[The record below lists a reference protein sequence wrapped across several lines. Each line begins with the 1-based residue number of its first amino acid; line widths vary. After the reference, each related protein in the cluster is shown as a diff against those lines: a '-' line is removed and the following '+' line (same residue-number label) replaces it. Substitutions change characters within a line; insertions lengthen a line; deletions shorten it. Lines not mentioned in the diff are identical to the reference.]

1 VLLFLKAANHL
12 RADIFF
18 SNHHKYTEK
27 KMFKKIKKKMG
38 KPAAATAPPSSDAIN
53 MNMDA
58 LDMSTKSDNN
68 EPIVLLSVG
77 ERRNSSGEVTS
88 PPSSSSSGPNG
99 RGLHRRESSKF
110 IDIHHHH
117 SSSRQS
123 VNCMQNI
130 YSSPL
135 TATLHYIPPTY
146 PKSPTDEK
154 FISLA
159 IQRNFVFA
167 NALIV
172 TEEEAS
178 RKREIQQIVNAFEL
192 YTVNTPGEVILRGD
206 CVGDYFYILK
216 EGLVEYKSHHDKT
229 GVYRTIGVAK
239 KPGQSFGELCLL
251 YDCPPPADC
260 ISGTAEGD
268 GRSNGNNVTKLWRI
282 HKMAFRQ
289 IMALRTMRRDERMRD
304 AIRKLEVLDG
314 LDDEFLF
321 RISDAL
327 DTRNVVKGE
336 VLYREGEEATHF
348 FVMGTMGK
356 VKLTSTTS
364 KKKSDVVILGAGEAF
379 GEEAI
384 LDGMIPRKDTATVME
399 STTLFTMS
407 RQSLDRTIGSLRDA
421 IQLSRDRQLLK
432 SISLFRDSDF
442 EDFEYELLAALIE
455 TAHFKAGQFV
465 YEEGKKIEDPAL
477 YFVRDGIFEG
487 DEIDNERAYQKGDF
501 FGEDSLTP
509 DKNLKF
515 AGAKGGTKYY
525 SESVETLSDTAVCGK
540 LTLANI
546 DSVVLD
552 LHRLG
557 CKRRGK
563 DRGAYASSL
572 KSQESDAEARPES
585 LDELEF
591 HKLFGAGTF
600 GRVWIVS
607 KIGGGNA
614 AYALK
619 IQSKRELIDKRQA
632 SSAKRERGVMSKLD
646 HPFVCKLVNTFQDD
660 ACIYMLQSLVQGGEL
675 LNLIQGGREYGGMP
689 EIATKF
695 YAAAILE
702 GLTYMHR
709 RHIVYRDL
717 KPENIL
723 LDSTGYPVIIDFGFT
738 KVITHKTYTFCG
750 TPLYL
755 APEIILQRGH
765 DRGVDYWSLGCLIYE
780 MLFGNTPF
788 YTSGIDQKGLLKN
801 IARGSWSIPDDAK
814 VSDNATD
821 LITGMLQR
829 RVTERLGCRA
839 GGYRD
844 IKAHPWM
851 KEVNFNKLV
860 KKQIRAP
867 WVPCIEG
874 AFDISNFEEYES
886 GNCND
891 YKDFTRS
898 KKPLTADEQVVFR
911 DF

>member
-1 VLLFLKAANHL
+1 MAN
-12 RADIFF
+12 
-18 SNHHKYTEK
+18 
-27 KMFKKIKKKMG
+27 
-38 KPAAATAPPSSDAIN
+38 KPTTAAAASSPPPSAAADEPF
-53 MNMDA
+53 
-58 LDMSTKSDNN
+58 LDTTYN
-68 EPIVLLSVG
+68 EPKVLLSVG
-77 ERRNSSGEVTS
+77 ERRNSIEDIT
-88 PPSSSSSGPNG
+88 PPSG
-99 RGLHRRESSKF
+99 
-110 IDIHHHH
+110 
-117 SSSRQS
+117 SSSRGGLARRGS
-123 VNCMQNI
+123 SKYITAKTSTLGMQNI
-130 YSSPL
+130 YSTPL
-135 TATLHYIPPTY
+135 TATLHYTPPLY
-146 PKSPTDEK
+146 PKSSTDEK

-167 NALIV
+167 NALI
-172 TEEEAS
+172 TEEESS

-192 YTVNTPGEVILRGD
+192 YTVSMPGE
-206 CVGDYFYILK
+206 
-216 EGLVEYKSHHDKT
+216 EGLVEYKSHDED
-229 GVYRTIGVAK
+229 GNGEYRTIGMAK

-260 ISGTAEGD
+260 VSGKSVGSSSSS
-268 GRSNGNNVTKLWRI
+268 GNVTKLWRI

-304 AIRKLEVLDG
+304 AIRKLDVLNG

-327 DTRNVVKGE
+327 DTRNVEKGE
-336 VLYREGEEATHF
+336 VLYRVGEEATHV

-356 VKLTSTTS
+356 IKLTTTTTAQS
-364 KKKSDVVILGAGEAF
+364 GKNKKSDGVILGAGEAF
-379 GEEAI
+379 GGEAI
-384 LDGMIPRKDTATVME
+384 VDGMKPRKHTATVME

-407 RQSLDRTIGSLRDA
+407 RQILDRTIGSLKDA

-455 TAHFKAGQFV
+455 TAHFHAGQFV
-465 YEEGKKIEDPAL
+465 YEEGKKIEEPAL

-487 DEIDNERAYQKGDF
+487 DQVDNERVYQKGDF

-525 SESVETLSDTAVCGK
+525 DESVETLSDTAICGK

-563 DRGAYASSL
+563 EHRAYASSL
-572 KSQESDAEARPES
+572 RTQESDVEGRPES
-585 LDELEF
+585 LSELEF

-607 KIGGGNA
+607 KIGGGSL

-632 SSAKRERGVMSKLD
+632 SSAKRERLVMSKLD

-675 LNLIQGGREYGGMP
+675 LNLIQGGRQYGGMP

-695 YAAAILE
+695 YGAAILE

-738 KVITHKTYTFCG
+738 KVVTHKTYTFCG

-801 IARGSWSIPDDAK
+801 IVRGNWSIPSDAQ
-814 VSDNATD
+814 VSDHATD

-829 RVTERLGCRA
+829 RVTERLGCLA

-891 YKDFTRS
+891 YKDFTRT
-898 KKPLTADEQVVFR
+898 KKPLTADEQVIFR

>member
-1 VLLFLKAANHL
+1 
-12 RADIFF
+12 
-18 SNHHKYTEK
+18 
-27 KMFKKIKKKMG
+27 
-38 KPAAATAPPSSDAIN
+38 
-53 MNMDA
+53 
-58 LDMSTKSDNN
+58 
-68 EPIVLLSVG
+68 
-77 ERRNSSGEVTS
+77 
-88 PPSSSSSGPNG
+88 
-99 RGLHRRESSKF
+99 
-110 IDIHHHH
+110 
-117 SSSRQS
+117 
-123 VNCMQNI
+123 MQNI

-135 TATLHYIPPTY
+135 TATLHYTPPSY
-146 PKSPTDEK
+146 PKSPSDEK

-167 NALIV
+167 NALIFE
-172 TEEEAS
+172 THEEEAS
-178 RKREIQQIVNAFEL
+178 RKRELQSIVNAFEL
-192 YTVNTPGEVILRGD
+192 YTVKEVGTVILRGD

-216 EGLVEYKSHHDKT
+216 EGLVEYKSQGDGD
-229 GVYRTIGVAK
+229 GVYKTIGMAK

-260 ISGTAEGD
+260 VSGKTTED
-268 GRSNGNNVTKLWRI
+268 GRSSSGHVTKLWRI

-289 IMALRTMRRDERMRD
+289 IMALRTMRRDERMRN
-304 AIRKLEVLDG
+304 AIGKLDVLEG

-336 VLYREGEEATHF
+336 VLYREGEEGEEVTHF

-356 VKLTSTTS
+356 VKLTTAATTS
-364 KKKSDVVILGAGEAF
+364 TNKKSEAVILGAGEAF

-384 LDGMIPRKDTATVME
+384 INGSIPRKHTATVME

-407 RQSLDRTIGSLRDA
+407 RQSLDRTIGSLKDA

-465 YEEGKKIEDPAL
+465 YEEGKKIEEPAL

-487 DEIDNERAYQKGDF
+487 DELDNERVYRKGDF
-501 FGEDSLTP
+501 FGEESLTP

-525 SESVETLSDTAVCGK
+525 SESVETLSDTAICGK

-546 DSVVLD
+546 DSVILD
-552 LHRLG
+552 LHRIG

-563 DRGAYASSL
+563 DRGAYASSV
-572 KSQESDAEARPES
+572 KSQEADVEARPES

-607 KIGGGNA
+607 KIGGGNV

-632 SSAKRERGVMSKLD
+632 SSARRERGVMSKLD

-675 LNLIQGGREYGGMP
+675 LNLIQGGRQYGGMP

-738 KVITHKTYTFCG
+738 KVVTHKTYTFCG

-788 YTSGIDQKGLLKN
+788 YRSDIDQKGLLKN
-801 IARGSWSIPDDAK
+801 IARGNWSIPHDAK
-814 VSDNATD
+814 VSDNAID

-829 RVTERLGCRA
+829 RVAERLGCGA

-844 IKAHPWM
+844 IKAHSWM
-851 KEVNFNKLV
+851 KEVNFTKLV

-867 WVPCIEG
+867 WLPCIED

-891 YKDFTRS
+891 YTDFTRS

>member
-1 VLLFLKAANHL
+1 
-12 RADIFF
+12 
-18 SNHHKYTEK
+18 
-27 KMFKKIKKKMG
+27 
-38 KPAAATAPPSSDAIN
+38 
-53 MNMDA
+53 
-58 LDMSTKSDNN
+58 
-68 EPIVLLSVG
+68 
-77 ERRNSSGEVTS
+77 
-88 PPSSSSSGPNG
+88 
-99 RGLHRRESSKF
+99 
-110 IDIHHHH
+110 
-117 SSSRQS
+117 
-123 VNCMQNI
+123 
-130 YSSPL
+130 
-135 TATLHYIPPTY
+135 
-146 PKSPTDEK
+146 
-154 FISLA
+154 
-159 IQRNFVFA
+159 
-167 NALIV
+167 
-172 TEEEAS
+172 
-178 RKREIQQIVNAFEL
+178 
-192 YTVNTPGEVILRGD
+192 
-206 CVGDYFYILK
+206 
-216 EGLVEYKSHHDKT
+216 
-229 GVYRTIGVAK
+229 
-239 KPGQSFGELCLL
+239 
-251 YDCPPPADC
+251 
-260 ISGTAEGD
+260 
-268 GRSNGNNVTKLWRI
+268 
-282 HKMAFRQ
+282 MAFRQ

-304 AIRKLEVLDG
+304 AIRKLDVFEG

-327 DTRNVVKGE
+327 DTRNVEKGE
-336 VLYREGEEATHF
+336 VLYKAGDEARHF
-348 FVMGTMGK
+348 FVMGTDGK
-356 VKLTSTTS
+356 VKLTPPGN
-364 KKKSDVVILGAGEAF
+364 KKGSAAVVLGAGEAF

-384 LDGMIPRKDTATVME
+384 VDGVSQRKDTATVMQ

-407 RQSLDRTIGSLRDA
+407 RQNLDRTIGSLKDA

-455 TAHFKAGQFV
+455 TAHYQAGQFV
-465 YEEGKKIEDPAL
+465 YEEGKKIEEPAL
-477 YFVRDGIFEG
+477 YFVREGIFEG
-487 DEIDNERAYQKGDF
+487 DHPDNEIVYKAGEY

-515 AGAKGGTKYY
+515 AGAKGGTKYHE
-525 SESVETLSDTAVCGK
+525 ESVETLSDTAVCGK

-563 DRGAYASSL
+563 DRAYASSIRR
-572 KSQESDAEARPES
+572 QESDGEERPHR

-607 KIGGGNA
+607 KIGGGSL

-619 IQSKRELIDKRQA
+619 IQSKRELIDQRQA
-632 SSAKRERGVMSKLD
+632 SSAQRERGVMSKLD

-675 LNLIQGGREYGGMP
+675 LNLIQGGQRYGGMP

-695 YAAAILE
+695 YGAAILE

-723 LDSTGYPVIIDFGFT
+723 LDSTGFPIIIDFGFS
-738 KVITHKTYTFCG
+738 KVVTHKTYTFCG

-780 MLFGNTPF
+780 MLFGRTPF

-801 IARGSWSIPDDAK
+801 IVRGRWQVPPDAT
-814 VSDNATD
+814 VSNHAID
-821 LITGMLQR
+821 LITGLLQR
-829 RVTERLGCRA
+829 RVTERLGCLA

-860 KKQIRAP
+860 KKKIRAP
-867 WVPCIEG
+867 WNPCIED

-886 GNCND
+886 GNCSD
-891 YKDFTRS
+891 YKDFVRT